1 MFSVQP
7 KLWSLVF
14 YLLTLFSWT
23 SWQLTLF
30 PPLLIEMN
38 HSRCCIFFANLD
50 ELVVL
55 YLNINHLSL
64 ALSTPILD
72 IIHWCPL
79 QKNLPIVNV
88 IVIANVGI
96 ATMTYLSRIKAHKMS
111 MLLLLVNVT
120 LVIFIT
126 KSSLL
131 NLTLQIFHTRM
142 CSPHLLLELYLTI
155 IIIMTTI
162 QTQMRNNHW
171 STCKKTIHECR
182 K

>member
-7 KLWSLVF
+7 KLWSRILFVDTIF
-14 YLLTLFSWT
+14 LNLLTTNIVSSIADWNEPFQVLY
-23 SWQLTLF
+23 
-30 PPLLIEMN
+30 
-38 HSRCCIFFANLD
+38 FFANLD

-126 KSSLL
+126 TSSLL